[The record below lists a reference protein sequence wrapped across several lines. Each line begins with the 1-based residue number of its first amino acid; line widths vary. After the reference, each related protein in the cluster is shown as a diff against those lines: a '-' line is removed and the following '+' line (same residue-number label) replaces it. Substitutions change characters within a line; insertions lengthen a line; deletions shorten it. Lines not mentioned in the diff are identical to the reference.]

1 MPGKWDTSTKR
12 LLGENPEH
20 FIRWLLP
27 QAQVKGPVKLQPVN
41 LNDREIEA
49 DNLCQAILNDLDCL
63 VNFEFQSYA
72 DPTMPKRM
80 CAYNAL
86 ATFSYDLPTY
96 SFVIYLRKCEVPEKE
111 VFERKFPTGVVVH
124 HFIYTIIKLWEIPVE
139 VLKRTGLIGIF
150 PLIVLSKD
158 GKRPEV
164 VEDVITTLEAVEENK
179 GKELLSLTYS
189 IASLVFES
197 PSERRWLKRRFKV
210 LQDAL
215 RGTWAYQEIMQEGW
229 EEGLQKGMTEG
240 MQKGIAEG
248 MQKGMTEGIEKGIE
262 KGIVEGRAEGR
273 AEERLQRVKDQR
285 QLLMTLVQAHFPN
298 LVELTQQRAN
308 AVEDPEVLQGVVLKL
323 VSAQTEEEAQQ
334 LLLSMEQKTPQKT
347 VQRKKS
353 KKSSS

>member
-20 FIRWLLP
+20 FVRWLLP
-27 QAQVKGPVKLQPVN
+27 QAEVKGPVKLQPVN

-49 DNLCQAILNDLDCL
+49 DNLCQAIVNDLDCL

-72 DPTMPKRM
+72 DSTMPQRM
-80 CAYNAL
+80 WAYNAL
-86 ATFSYDLPTY
+86 ATFSYNLPTY
-96 SFVIYLRKCEVPEKE
+96 SFAIYLRKCAVPEE
-111 VFERKFPTGVVVH
+111 FFEWTFPTSVVVH
-124 HFIYTIIKLWEIPVE
+124 RFTYTVIKLWEIPVE
-139 VLKRTGLIGIF
+139 VLKRTELIGIF
-150 PLIVLSKD
+150 PLMVLGKD

-164 VEDVITTLEAVEENK
+164 VEEVITTLEVVEENK
-179 GKELLSLTYS
+179 GKELLSLTYI
-189 IASLVFES
+189 IASLVFDS
-197 PSERRWLKRRFKV
+197 PTERRWLKRRFKV

-229 EEGLQKGMTEG
+229 EEGMQKGM
-240 MQKGIAEG
+240 AEG
-248 MQKGMTEGIEKGIE
+248 MQKGMAEGMQ
-262 KGIVEGRAEGR
+262 KGIVEGRAEGRAEGRTEGR

-285 QLLMTLVQAHFPN
+285 QLLVMLVQAHFPN

-308 AVEDPEVLQGVVLKL
+308 AVEDPEILQGVVLKL
-323 VSAQTEEEAQQ
+323 VTVQTEEQAQQ

-347 VQRKKS
+347 VQRKKR

>member
-41 LNDREIEA
+41 LNNREIEA
-49 DNLCQAILNDLDCL
+49 DNLCQAIVNDLDCL

-80 CAYNAL
+80 WAYNAL

-96 SFVIYLRKCEVPEKE
+96 SFAIYLRKCAVPEE
-111 VFERKFPTGVVVH
+111 FYEWAFPTSVVVH
-124 HFIYTIIKLWEIPVE
+124 RFIYTVIKLWEIPVE

-150 PLIVLSKD
+150 PLMVLGQD

-179 GKELLSLTYS
+179 GKELLSLTYI

-197 PSERRWLKRRFKV
+197 PSERRWLKRRFQV

-215 RGTWAYQEIMQEGW
+215 RDTWAYQEIMQEGW
-229 EEGLQKGMTEG
+229 EEGLQKG
-240 MQKGIAEG
+240 
-248 MQKGMTEGIEKGIE
+248 
-262 KGIVEGRAEGR
+262 IVEGRVEGR
-273 AEERLQRVKDQR
+273 AEERLQRLKDQR
-285 QLLMTLVQAHFPN
+285 ELLMTLVQMHFPN
-298 LVELTQQRAN
+298 LTELAQRQAN
-308 AVEDPEVLQGVVLKL
+308 AAEDPEALQQLVLKL
-323 VSAQTEEEAQQ
+323 VAAQTQEQAEQV
-334 LLLSMEQKTPQKT
+334 LLAAIQDLTHKASPKK
-347 VQRKKS
+347 QRKKRS
-353 KKSSS
+353 V

>member
-179 GKELLSLTYS
+179 GKELLSLTYI

-229 EEGLQKGMTEG
+229 EEGL
-240 MQKGIAEG
+240 
-248 MQKGMTEGIEKGIE
+248 QKGMTEGIEKGIE